1 MGKQA
6 ELRYEDNFIRIDR
19 FVRYDP
25 GAYHDAEFD
34 LAVCSDGFGGI
45 APCECRSEELIQL
58 ADELAEM
65 YDFARKEVLLQDRLY
80 KSCVKFELQRTGRVS
95 ASVYGGISTGAG
107 DFSGPSGQAGE
118 IPEGTVRR
126 RICPADCL
134 QRRHLRPAFPGEFL

>member
-95 ASVYGGISTGAG
+95 V
-107 DFSGPSGQAGE
+107 SGKIYSHHCDQSLEFVFEADQ
-118 IPEGTVRR
+118 TV
-126 RICPADCL
+126 
-134 QRRHLRPAFPGEFL
+134 LRSFAAQLRTLLKEE